1 MALAL
6 VFSLISGAGLVAS
19 LTVVLLLRRQ
29 LRRMLIDMCQGEHRA
44 DFWVAAS
51 GVWIVLTGL
60 LAGTATLGY
69 WNSDGSVDLFGGA
82 TSQVRLLLLGLLGA
96 VLAVAAVLLYA
107 INRRSAPQPPMW
119 SGPPTASRTRPAP
132 PASHAGEVG

>member
-6 VFSLISGAGLVAS
+6 VFSLISAAGLVAS

-29 LRRMLIDMCQGEHRA
+29 LRRLLIDMCEGEHRA
-44 DFWVAAS
+44 DFWVAVT

-107 INRRSAPQPPMW
+107 INRRSAPQPPAW
-119 SGPPTASRTRPAP
+119 SGPPAGTPAPRAPSASR
-132 PASHAGEVG
+132 AGEAG

>member
-6 VFSLISGAGLVAS
+6 VFSLISAAGLLAS
-19 LTVVLLLRRQ
+19 LLVVVLLRRQ
-29 LRRMLIDMCQGEHRA
+29 LRRMLVDLCQGEHRA
-44 DFWVAAS
+44 EFWVAAS

-82 TSQVRLLLLGLLGA
+82 TSQVRLLLFGLLGA
-96 VLAVAAVLLYA
+96 VLAVAAVLLIA
-107 INRRSAPQPPMW
+107 INRRSAPAAPAW
-119 SGPPTASRTRPAP
+119 GPPPG
-132 PASHAGEVG
+132 PASSASPVNPAR

>member
-6 VFSLISGAGLVAS
+6 VFSLISAAGLVAS

-29 LRRMLIDMCQGEHRA
+29 LRRMLVDMCDGEHRA

-107 INRRSAPQPPMW
+107 INRRSAPQPPVW
-119 SGPPTASRTRPAP
+119 TGPPTGIPSHPGSPASRAVE
-132 PASHAGEVG
+132 AG

>member
-6 VFSLISGAGLVAS
+6 VFSLISAAGLVAS

-82 TSQVRLLLLGLLGA
+82 TSQVRLLLFGLLGA
-96 VLAVAAVLLYA
+96 VLAIAGVLLYA
-107 INRRSAPQPPMW
+107 INRRSAPQPPAW
-119 SGPPTASRTRPAP
+119 WGPPTGTPSHPGSPASR
-132 PASHAGEVG
+132 AGEAG